1 MVIRVLK
8 KRKIGL
14 LGGSFNPPHAGHI
27 HISKQAVKILDL
39 ETVWWIISPQNPLKK
54 EYSQTYESRVKACN
68 KILRTTDIKISQIEK
83 KEGNVFSFNTIKM
96 LKKRS
101 DFLFSNKYG
110 IKINGNFV
118 NLQKFK
124 KKEFSNDILFG
135 ITVTKK
141 IGMSVI
147 RNKIKR
153 RLKSIIRFLLIDSD
167 KYFDQDFNYVFI
179 SKSNLINA
187 KFEDIKIEL
196 MDNLK
201 KLK

>member
-14 LGGSFNPPHAGHI
+14 LGGSFNPPHVGHI

-96 LKKRS
+96 LKKKYPRIQFFWIIGADNMCS
-101 DFLFSNKYG
+101 INRWKNWDNVFLEIPIAIFSRPNQQVKAGLSLAAQKYQKYRVNPRMLSRAFKPAWSMQVG
-110 IKINGNFV
+110 PQINISSTYLRNH
-118 NLQKFK
+118 
-124 KKEFSNDILFG
+124 
-135 ITVTKK
+135 ITDRADV
-141 IGMSVI
+141 
-147 RNKIKR
+147 
-153 RLKSIIRFLLIDSD
+153 
-167 KYFDQDFNYVFI
+167 
-179 SKSNLINA
+179 
-187 KFEDIKIEL
+187 
-196 MDNLK
+196 
-201 KLK
+201 